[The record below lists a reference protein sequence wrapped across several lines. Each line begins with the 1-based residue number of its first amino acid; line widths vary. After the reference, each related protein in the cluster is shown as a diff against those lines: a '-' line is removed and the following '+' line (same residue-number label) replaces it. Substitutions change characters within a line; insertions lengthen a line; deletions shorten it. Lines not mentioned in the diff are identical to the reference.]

1 MKGPNRAGLEYHG
14 CGRGGWVLV
23 GANLCGVSEVGYN
36 VQHDDFNWP
45 REWNMERLA
54 RLVTVALLM
63 LFFTTMAFL
72 AGFVAHAYVAVAGN
86 PLPLAK
92 GKAGASNP
100 LRPDNFDVF
109 WEAWDILKEE
119 FYGPLP
125 QGKEVTYAAIR
136 GVLAALDDPNT
147 ILVEPTDRELE
158 EDQFRGEFGGIG
170 AYVTMNDQGQL
181 VIVSPID
188 GTPAARAGL
197 QPDDIILEV
206 DGQPIAGMDLNE
218 AVALIRGPV
227 GTEVTLTILRPG
239 QDEPFTITLVRERIP
254 TPTVEYRMIENTD
267 IGYVRLSF
275 FSERTPGELDKALD
289 ELKQAGARQL
299 ILDLRNNPGGLLDSS
314 IEVASDFLS
323 PGTVVAYQQFKDGS
337 RETHV
342 ARRGG
347 KALEMPLVV
356 LVNDGSASASEIVAG
371 AIQDHERG
379 ILVGRQTFGKGT
391 VQVAYELSDGASLH
405 VTVAHWLTPSGRD
418 LSEEGLVPDIW
429 VDLEEEDVLFVDD
442 AQLRRAIEY
451 LQKGE

>member
-1 MKGPNRAGLEYHG
+1 
-14 CGRGGWVLV
+14 
-23 GANLCGVSEVGYN
+23 
-36 VQHDDFNWP
+36 
-45 REWNMERLA
+45 MERLA
-54 RLVTVALLM
+54 RLATIALLM
-63 LFFTTMAFL
+63 LFFTSMAFL
-72 AGFVAHAYVAVAGN
+72 AGFVAHAYVAVAGTS
-86 PLPLAK
+86 LPFKEAPTTR
-92 GKAGASNP
+92 NP

-109 WEAWDILKEE
+109 WEAWDILRKE

-125 QGKEVTYAAIR
+125 QGQEVTYAAIR

-147 ILVEPTDRELE
+147 VLVEPTERELE

-170 AYVTMNDQGQL
+170 AYVTMNDDGQL

-206 DGQPIAGMDLNE
+206 DGKPIAGMDLNE

-227 GTEVTLTILRPG
+227 GTEVTLTILRSG
-239 QDEPFTITLVRERIP
+239 EDEPFTLTLVRARIP
-254 TPTVEYRMIENTD
+254 TPTVEHRMIEGTS